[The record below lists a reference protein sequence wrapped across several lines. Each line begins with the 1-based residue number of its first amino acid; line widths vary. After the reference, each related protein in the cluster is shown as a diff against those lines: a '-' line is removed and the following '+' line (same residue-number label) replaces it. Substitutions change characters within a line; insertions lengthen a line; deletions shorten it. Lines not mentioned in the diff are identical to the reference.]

1 MIPAIL
7 EMFSCRTT
15 SEDGEA
21 HSDRVGVGRR
31 QESFPSPGDKH
42 AQTLTYES
50 AEPTQMCLP
59 CQGTATQFTAS
70 KQVWDVGTTFVSLGS
85 QRPGGGSQKYPR
97 CSALG
102 TRQEEEVELGGEG
115 QESP

>member
-1 MIPAIL
+1 MTKWEL
-7 EMFSCRTT
+7 
-15 SEDGEA
+15 G
-21 HSDRVGVGRR
+21 GGRR
-31 QESFPSPGDKH
+31 VSLPPGHKH

-50 AEPTQMCLP
+50 ADPTQMCLP
-59 CQGTATQFTAS
+59 CQGTATQFTTS

-102 TRQEEEVELGGEG
+102 NRQEEEVELEG
-115 QESP
+115 VGRSPHEYYPRPSASFFPSLRPVIG